1 MSLLDM
7 SCVPCDSLR
16 CHVIWMSHMPHVN
29 DSNISMS
36 GTCQTYEW
44 VALDTHKNESHM
56 KESQARKEPYI
67 LWKEPYIIWKEP
79 YIMCAVEVWVIA
91 LAVDNVMWLRVENSI
106 YTVKTSLHN
115 DVKWALYTVK
125 RRMHNVERVKDP
137 ESWRLQKIK
146 WNDACKRH
154 VVSKDQMKRRLQMTR
169 WNVLWKEA
177 PCKWNVVSKPA
188 DVVSKEQ
195 MILQMMTW
203 CEKRFLFTRRV
214 RSTHTATQCY
224 TVQHSATHCNTLQ
237 HAATSFHM
245 TQTEHTHGAHT
256 CEHTQESSEIAQ
268 EAWNS
273 QERMIQKNTTITT
286 LLSRWYGRSL
296 LSQLYSHQ
304 SNLTTLSHHDTEKF
318 YSHNSALTSLLNSHD
333 STLLSRLNSTLTTLL
348 SRWYGRTLLSQLHS
362 HDSTQLSRLNSTL
375 TTQLNSH
382 DSTLPS
388 HRWARV
394 RDSLLRL
401 KSLLGGSTYK
411 KERKKET
418 RWECIVRHDER
429 GHNALC
435 PLSSR
440 DTSCLS
446 LSPTQQVSL
455 SPISRHI
462 MSLSPTHHVSLSHST
477 SLAISYFTANATHQ
491 NPPNWET
498 QSTQYLAVQIQI
510 AILLLFLYRGIRDF
524 RFGEFRGCSIFSGI
538 GDRPHDVSLAIR
550 VYTVERALCTVKR
563 ALYTVK
569 RTLCNIITRYDMTC
583 VCVCVW

>member
-1 MSLLDM
+1 MI
-7 SCVPCDSLR
+7 R
-16 CHVIWMSHMPHVN
+16 
-29 DSNISMS
+29 
-36 GTCQTYEW
+36 
-44 VALDTHKNESHM
+44 KN
-56 KESQARKEPYI
+56 A
-67 LWKEPYIIWKEP
+67 
-79 YIMCAVEVWVIA
+79 
-91 LAVDNVMWLRVENSI
+91 
-106 YTVKTSLHN
+106 T
-115 DVKWALYTVK
+115 
-125 RRMHNVERVKDP
+125 
-137 ESWRLQKIK
+137 
-146 WNDACKRH
+146 
-154 VVSKDQMKRRLQMTR
+154 
-169 WNVLWKEA
+169 
-177 PCKWNVVSKPA
+177 
-188 DVVSKEQ
+188 
-195 MILQMMTW
+195 
-203 CEKRFLFTRRV
+203 FT
-214 RSTHTATQCY
+214 TP
-224 TVQHSATHCNTLQ
+224 
-237 HAATSFHM
+237 
-245 TQTEHTHGAHT
+245 
-256 CEHTQESSEIAQ
+256 
-268 EAWNS
+268 
-273 QERMIQKNTTITT
+273 
-286 LLSRWYGRSL
+286 
-296 LSQLYSHQ
+296 
-304 SNLTTLSHHDTEKF
+304 
-318 YSHNSALTSLLNSHD
+318 
-333 STLLSRLNSTLTTLL
+333 
-348 SRWYGRTLLSQLHS
+348 
-362 HDSTQLSRLNSTL
+362 LSRLNSTL
-375 TTQLNSH
+375 TTQLYSH
-382 DSTLPS
+382 DSTPLSRLNSTLTTQLYSHDSTQLS
-388 HRWARV
+388 HRRARV

-583 VCVCVW
+583 VCVCVCDRHDVASCPLTPIHMMSHYAHDVSLGHILCCYSQGVYCAKSPMYSGKSPTYSGKSPIHCENSLYTVERAIKIMERALYNLERALYTVDRALSIVERAPNTVERAPYTTERGLYTLERALNTVERDESLKKGP